1 MAHGFNI
8 DWNSVNNDLN
18 EMADNAKDVS
28 AQLKQLAEILG
39 DRIDTSNWSQ
49 LAEQIENASY
59 KIKSYRNQ

>member
-8 DWNSVNNDLN
+8 DWNRVNNQL
-18 EMADNAKDVS
+18 EEAADNAKYAS
-28 AQLKQLAEILG
+28 EQLNQLAEILG